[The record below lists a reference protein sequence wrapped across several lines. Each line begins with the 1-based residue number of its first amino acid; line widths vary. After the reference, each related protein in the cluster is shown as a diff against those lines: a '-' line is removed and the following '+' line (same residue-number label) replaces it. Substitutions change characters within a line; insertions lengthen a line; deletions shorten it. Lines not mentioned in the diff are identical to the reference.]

1 MIAVLQ
7 RVRQASVSV
16 DGEITGSCGQGYAIL
31 LGVRV
36 GDCQQDA
43 ELLCEKIAKLRVFS
57 DENGKMNRSVVDVGG
72 SAVVVSQF
80 TLMADYHHGNRP
92 SFLDAAPP
100 AVSKPLYEFFV
111 ECLSQ
116 KIGKPVGC
124 GVFGAH
130 MLYEISND
138 GPVTIIMDSAV
149 LQKRKTE
156 P

>member
-7 RVRQASVSV
+7 RVLKASVSV
-16 DGEITGSCGQGYAIL
+16 EGEVTGSCGQGYAIL

-36 GDCQQDA
+36 GDTQRDA

-57 DENGKMNRSVVDVGG
+57 DENGKMNRSILDVGG

-111 ECLSQ
+111 QCLSQ
-116 KIGKPVGC
+116 KLGKPVGC
-124 GVFGAH
+124 GVFGAD

-149 LQKRKTE
+149 LQKKE
-156 P
+156 N